1 MDFRQARIA
10 DMDHLIRSEIARD
23 NLAGANLL
31 LLKDGL
37 TLHRASYGM
46 ADIEKQI
53 PMTDDT
59 IFRIFSMTKPVICA
73 AAMLLMERG
82 IIDLFDPVEH
92 YLPGFHG
99 QQVFV
104 SGGTRTAPASRPV
117 RIFDLLNMTSGL
129 SYPDDCTPAGKAV
142 AALFDEMMA
151 AQEAGLPFSTV
162 QLANRLG
169 QIPLAFEPGAHWM
182 YGTSAD
188 VLGAV
193 IEVASGMLLSRFL
206 KQELLDPL
214 DMKDTDFYVP
224 DEKKRRFAELYRCSE
239 YPTSPGRTDTG
250 NAVPEQAPN
259 STVSAQAL
267 DSAVSAQTSDSAVSE
282 SLKGG
287 VVDTLSSFA
296 VYQSGKR
303 MRIAPQPG
311 KNLGMEGYDHAP
323 TFESGGAG
331 LVSTI
336 EDYAHFATMLLQGGV
351 WKNRRILGTNTT
363 SFLCSPQLSDSY
375 TPDLNWDSLRGCRYG
390 NLMRHLT
397 DPAACGTNADIGEFG
412 WDGWCGTYFT
422 VSPKSNF
429 IMLYFIQ
436 RCDASCNEI
445 TRRLRHIAYSLL

>member
-1 MDFRQARIA
+1 MDFHQARIA
-10 DMDHLIRSEIARD
+10 DMDRLICSEIARD

-31 LLKDGL
+31 LLKDGR

-46 ADIEKQI
+46 ADKEKQI

-82 IIDLFDPVEH
+82 ILDLSDPVEH
-92 YLPGFHG
+92 YLPDFHG
-99 QQVFV
+99 QQVFLPGSTQTV
-104 SGGTRTAPASRPV
+104 PASRAV
-117 RIFDLLNMTSGL
+117 RLSDLLNMTSGL
-129 SYPDDCTPAGKAV
+129 AYPDDCTSAGKAV
-142 AALFDEMMA
+142 AALFDEMTA
-151 AQEAGLPFSTV
+151 AQDAGVSFSTV

-169 QIPLAFEPGAHWM
+169 QIPLAFQPGAHWM

-193 IEVASGMLLSRFL
+193 IEVASGMRLSSFL
-206 KQELLDPL
+206 KQELFDPL

-224 DEKKRRFAELYRCSE
+224 DEKKIRFAELYRCSE
-239 YPTSPGRTDTG
+239 MPDEGAAPLKT
-250 NAVPEQAPN
+250 NAVN
-259 STVSAQAL
+259 IAQKP
-267 DSAVSAQTSDSAVSE
+267 V
-282 SLKGG
+282 KGG
-287 VVDTLSSFA
+287 VVDTLSSFS
-296 VYQSGKR
+296 VYQSDKR
-303 MRIAPQPG
+303 MHIAPQPG

-323 TFESGGAG
+323 AFESGGAG

-351 WKNRRILGTNTT
+351 WQDRRILGKNTV
-363 SFLCSPQLSDSY
+363 SFLCSPQLSDAY
-375 TPDLNWDSLRGCRYG
+375 APDLNWDSLRGYRYG
-390 NLMRHLT
+390 NLMRHLA
-397 DPAACGTNADIGEFG
+397 DPAAGGTNADVGEFG

-436 RCDASCNEI
+436 RCDAGCNEI
-445 TRRLRHIAYSLL
+445 TRRLRHIAYSLV

>member
-1 MDFRQARIA
+1 MDFDHTRIA
-10 DMDHLIRSEIARD
+10 DMDRLIRSEIARD

-31 LLKDGL
+31 LLKDGR

-46 ADIEKQI
+46 ADKEKQI

-82 IIDLFDPVEH
+82 ILDLSDPVEH
-92 YLPGFHG
+92 YLPDFHG
-99 QQVFV
+99 QQVFLPGSTQTV
-104 SGGTRTAPASRPV
+104 PASRAV
-117 RIFDLLNMTSGL
+117 RLSDLLNMTSGL
-129 SYPDDCTPAGKAV
+129 AYPDDCTSAGKAV
-142 AALFDEMMA
+142 AALFDEMTA
-151 AQEAGLPFSTV
+151 AQDAGVSFSTV

-169 QIPLAFEPGAHWM
+169 QIPLAFQPGEHWM

-193 IEVASGMLLSRFL
+193 IEVASGMRLSRFL
-206 KQELLDPL
+206 KQELFEPL

-224 DEKKRRFAELYRCSE
+224 DEKKNRFAELYRCSE
-239 YPTSPGRTDTG
+239 MPDTSACIDTG
-250 NAVPEQAPN
+250 NMMSQ
-259 STVSAQAL
+259 QK
-267 DSAVSAQTSDSAVSE
+267 SDIPASIPQ
-282 SLKGG
+282 KGG
-287 VVDTLSSFA
+287 VVDTLSSFS
-296 VYQSGKR
+296 VYQSDKR
-303 MRIAPQPG
+303 MHIAPQPG

-323 TFESGGAG
+323 AFESGGAG

-351 WKNRRILGTNTT
+351 WQDRRILGKNTV
-363 SFLCSPQLSDSY
+363 SFLCSPQLSDAYS
-375 TPDLNWDSLRGCRYG
+375 PDLNWDSLRGYRYG
-390 NLMRHLT
+390 NLMRHLA
-397 DPAACGTNADIGEFG
+397 DPAAGGTNADVGEFG

-436 RCDASCNEI
+436 RCDAGCNEI
-445 TRRLRHIAYSLL
+445 TRRLRHIAYSLV

>member
-1 MDFRQARIA
+1 MDFDHTRIA
-10 DMDHLIRSEIARD
+10 DMDRLIRSEIARD

-31 LLKDGL
+31 LLKDGR

-46 ADIEKQI
+46 ADKEKQI

-82 IIDLFDPVEH
+82 ILDLSDPVEH
-92 YLPGFHG
+92 YLPDFHG
-99 QQVFV
+99 QQVFLPGSTQTV
-104 SGGTRTAPASRPV
+104 PASRAV
-117 RIFDLLNMTSGL
+117 CLSDLLNMTSGL
-129 SYPDDCTPAGKAV
+129 AYPDDCTSAGKAV
-142 AALFDEMMA
+142 AALFDEMTA
-151 AQEAGLPFSTV
+151 AQDAGVSFSTV

-169 QIPLAFEPGAHWM
+169 QIPLAFQPGAHWM

-193 IEVASGMLLSRFL
+193 IEVASGMRLSRFL
-206 KQELLDPL
+206 KQELFEPL

-224 DEKKRRFAELYRCSE
+224 DEKKNRFAELYRCSE
-239 YPTSPGRTDTG
+239 MPDTSACIDTD
-250 NAVPEQAPN
+250 NVMSQQKADIPASIPQ
-259 STVSAQAL
+259 
-267 DSAVSAQTSDSAVSE
+267 
-282 SLKGG
+282 KGG
-287 VVDTLSSFA
+287 VVDTLSSFS
-296 VYQSGKR
+296 VYQSDKR
-303 MRIAPQPG
+303 MHIAPQPG

-323 TFESGGAG
+323 AFESGGAG

-351 WKNRRILGTNTT
+351 WQDRRILGKNTV
-363 SFLCSPQLSDSY
+363 SFLCSPQLSDAYS
-375 TPDLNWDSLRGCRYG
+375 PDLNWDSLRGYRYG
-390 NLMRHLT
+390 NLMRHLA
-397 DPAACGTNADIGEFG
+397 DPAAGGTNADVGEFG

-436 RCDASCNEI
+436 RCDAGCNEI
-445 TRRLRHIAYSLL
+445 TRRLRHIAYSLV

>member
-1 MDFRQARIA
+1 MDFNQARIA
-10 DMDHLIRSEIARD
+10 DMDRLIRSEIARD

-31 LLKDGL
+31 LLKDGR

-46 ADIEKQI
+46 ADKEKQI

-59 IFRIFSMTKPVICA
+59 IFRLFSMTKPVICA

-82 IIDLFDPVEH
+82 ILDLSDPVEH
-92 YLPGFHG
+92 YLPDFHG
-99 QQVFV
+99 QQVFLPGSTQTV
-104 SGGTRTAPASRPV
+104 PASRAV
-117 RIFDLLNMTSGL
+117 RLSDLLNMTSGL
-129 SYPDDCTPAGKAV
+129 AYPDDCTSAGKAV
-142 AALFDEMMA
+142 AALFDEMTA
-151 AQEAGLPFSTV
+151 AQDAGVSFSTV

-169 QIPLAFEPGAHWM
+169 QIPLAFHPGAHWM

-193 IEVASGMLLSRFL
+193 IEVASGMRLSSFL
-206 KQELLDPL
+206 KQELFKPL

-224 DEKKRRFAELYRCSE
+224 DEKKNRFAELYRCSE
-239 YPTSPGRTDTG
+239 IPDESAAPLKT
-250 NAVPEQAPN
+250 NAVD
-259 STVSAQAL
+259 TI
-267 DSAVSAQTSDSAVSE
+267 QTPA
-282 SLKGG
+282 KGG
-287 VVDTLSSFA
+287 VVDTLSSFS
-296 VYQSGKR
+296 VYQSDRR

-323 TFESGGAG
+323 AFESGGAG

-351 WKNRRILGTNTT
+351 WQDRRILGKNTV
-363 SFLCSPQLSDSY
+363 SFLCSPQLSDAY
-375 TPDLNWDSLRGCRYG
+375 APDLNWDSLRGYRYG
-390 NLMRHLT
+390 NLMRHLA
-397 DPAACGTNADIGEFG
+397 DPAAGGTNADVGEFG

-436 RCDASCNEI
+436 RCDAGCNEI
-445 TRRLRHIAYSLL
+445 TRRLQHIAYTLV

>member
-1 MDFRQARIA
+1 MNFKQARIA
-10 DMDHLIRSEIARD
+10 DMDRLIRSEIERG

-31 LLKDGL
+31 LLKDGSA
-37 TLHRASYGM
+37 LHRASYGM
-46 ADIEKQI
+46 ANIEKQI

-59 IFRIFSMTKPVICA
+59 IFRMFSMTKPIVSA

-82 IIDLFDPVEH
+82 VIDLSDPVEH
-92 YLPGFHG
+92 YLPGFRD
-99 QQVFV
+99 QQVFAADKTQTV
-104 SGGTRTAPASRPV
+104 PVPRAV
-117 RIFDLLNMTSGL
+117 RISDLLNMTSGL

-151 AQEAGLPFSTV
+151 AQEAGIAFSTI

-169 QIPLAFEPGAHWM
+169 QIPLAFAPGAHWM

-193 IEVASGMLLSRFL
+193 IEAASGMRLGHFL
-206 KQELLDPL
+206 KEELFVPL

-224 DEKKRRFAELYRCSE
+224 DEKKHRFAELYRCSE
-239 YPTSPGRTDTG
+239 
-250 NAVPEQAPN
+250 
-259 STVSAQAL
+259 L
-267 DSAVSAQTSDSAVSE
+267 SE
-282 SLKGG
+282 SSAFADTNGLNAEMKTGG
-287 VVDTLSSFA
+287 VVDTLSSFS

-303 MRIAPQPG
+303 MQIAPQPG

-323 TFESGGAG
+323 AFESGGAG

-336 EDYAHFATMLLQGGV
+336 EDYSHFASMLLQGGV
-351 WKNRRILGTNTT
+351 WQGKRILGQNTV

-375 TPDLNWDSLRGCRYG
+375 TPDLNWDSLRGYSYG
-390 NLMRHLT
+390 NLMRHLV
-397 DPAACGTNADIGEFG
+397 DPAAGATNADVGEFG

-429 IMLYFIQ
+429 ILLYFIQ
-436 RCDASCNEI
+436 RCDAGCNEV
-445 TRRLRHIAYSLL
+445 TRRLRHIAYSLAGDKPSKMKLRLS

>member
-1 MDFRQARIA
+1 MNFKQSRIT
-10 DMDHLIRSEIARD
+10 DIDKLIRSEIARN

-46 ADIEKQI
+46 ADREKQI

-82 IIDLFDPVEH
+82 IIDLFDPVEN
-92 YLPGFHG
+92 YLPDFHG
-99 QQVFV
+99 QRVFV
-104 SGGTRTAPASRPV
+104 PDGTQTVPALRGV
-117 RIFDLLNMTSGL
+117 RISDLLNMTSGL
-129 SYPDDCTPAGKAV
+129 AYPDDCTPAGKAV
-142 AALFDEMMA
+142 AALFDEMTA
-151 AQEAGLPFSTV
+151 AQDAGIPFPTV
-162 QLANRLG
+162 QLASRLG
-169 QIPLAFEPGAHWM
+169 QIPLAFQPGAHWM

-193 IEVASGMLLSRFL
+193 IEVASGIRLSDFL
-206 KQELLDPL
+206 KQELFGPL

-224 DEKKRRFAELYRCSE
+224 DEKKNRFAELYRCSE
-239 YPTSPGRTDTG
+239 MPPSSIG
-250 NAVPEQAPN
+250 APAKDAAGQ
-259 STVSAQAL
+259 TVSKA
-267 DSAVSAQTSDSAVSE
+267 SADRTVSKSS
-282 SLKGG
+282 KGG
-287 VVDTLSSFA
+287 VVDTLSSFS
-296 VYQSGKR
+296 VYQSGR
-303 MRIAPQPG
+303 LMQIAPQPG

-323 TFESGGAG
+323 AFESGGAG

-351 WKNRRILGTNTT
+351 WQGQRILGVNTV

-375 TPDLNWDSLRGCRYG
+375 APDLNWDSLRGCRYG
-390 NLMRHLT
+390 NLMRHLA
-397 DPAACGTNADIGEFG
+397 DPAACGTNADVGEFG

-436 RCDASCNEI
+436 RCDAGCNEI
-445 TRRLRHIAYSLL
+445 TRRLRHIAYSLV